1 MGHLT
6 DQPAA
11 TDPYEGRD
19 GLVLGMHEDEYHGGP
34 EFSSSAAKEILRS
47 PAHYK
52 HVYLDGNKKSSKAFD
67 VGTAA
72 HAKVLG
78 IGAQAVAYP
87 TKVLAANGA
96 ASTAEAKKWA
106 TEQRAAGLIPVKQSE
121 LDEVNAMAESVLS
134 HPDIYPALEQD
145 GWPEA
150 SVFARDP
157 DTGLEL
163 RCRFDFLP
171 SSHPM
176 ALDLKTTTD
185 ASLKGFTRAIEDLM
199 YDVQHGHYTDV
210 AAYAGLGIEDMIFVA
225 VESKA
230 PFLAN
235 PIRLEPEWIEMG
247 KVRARA
253 ARTRLL
259 QCRERGEWPGYP
271 PGVKRASPPPW
282 AINRFQDE
290 MSEEMEGLL

>member
-1 MGHLT
+1 
-6 DQPAA
+6 
-11 TDPYEGRD
+11 
-19 GLVLGMHEDEYHGGP
+19 MHEDDYHGGP
-34 EFSSSAAKEILRS
+34 EFSASAAKEILRS

-52 HVYLDGNKKSSKAFD
+52 NVYLDGNKKSSKAFD
-67 VGTAA
+67 IGTAV

-78 IGAQAVAYP
+78 VGAQAVAYP
-87 TKVLAANGA
+87 EKVLAANGA
-96 ASTAEAKKWA
+96 ASTGEAKKWA
-106 TEQRAAGLIPVKQSE
+106 AEQRAAGLVPVKQSE
-121 LDEVNAMAESVLS
+121 FDQINAMSESVLS
-134 HPDIYPALEQD
+134 HPDIYPALEQA
-145 GWPEA
+145 GWAEA
-150 SVFARDP
+150 SVFACDP

-171 SSHPM
+171 EDHPM
-176 ALDLKTTTD
+176 ALDLKKTTD
-185 ASLKGFTRAIEDLM
+185 ASLKGFTRSIEDFM
-199 YDVQHGHYTDV
+199 YDVQHGHYMDV
-210 AAYAGLGIEDMIFVA
+210 AEYADLWVEDLIFVA
-225 VESKA
+225 VEDKA

-290 MSEEMEGLL
+290 MSEEMEALL